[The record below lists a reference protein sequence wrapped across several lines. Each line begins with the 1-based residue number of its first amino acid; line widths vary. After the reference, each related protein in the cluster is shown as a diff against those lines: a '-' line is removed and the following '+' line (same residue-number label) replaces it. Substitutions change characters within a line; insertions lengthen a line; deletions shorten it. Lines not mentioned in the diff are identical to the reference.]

1 MNEDVEFIKTFVETM
16 LLSEICEQ
24 DTIQGNG
31 KAIYSSY
38 DSGKIDALRQ
48 VLKIIELRESK

>member
-24 DTIQGNG
+24 DTIQGMV
-31 KAIYSSY
+31 KPSIP
-38 DSGKIDALRQ
+38 LMT
-48 VLKIIELRESK
+48 VVE